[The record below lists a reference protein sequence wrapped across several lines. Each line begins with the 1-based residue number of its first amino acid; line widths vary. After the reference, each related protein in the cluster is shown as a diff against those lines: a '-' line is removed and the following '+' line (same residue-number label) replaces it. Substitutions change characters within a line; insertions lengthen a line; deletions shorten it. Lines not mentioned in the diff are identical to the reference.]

1 VNTSARGRGLLTVL
15 LLFAVL
21 LTVLP
26 STAAASADGP
36 IVFRP
41 KGITKNRF
49 ATVDQP
55 TAVTIMAHDGVD
67 LFMWIYRPDTAQ
79 DPKWRTPIIL
89 AASPYFDL
97 DPPTSGYLYRLV
109 PYFTPK
115 GYTVVFSHV
124 RGTARSGG
132 CLEQDGSNQQR
143 DFGTVVEY
151 LARRP
156 WSNGRVGS
164 YGISYDGETQ
174 NAGAIHH
181 PRGLATI
188 IPMEA
193 ISGLY
198 ETVYFDGVPLYVAN
212 PTVAASYAVGT
223 LTPGNTHYTERPW
236 CQPEQIL
243 RNADPSGTMTPYFQ
257 EREFRLRVSDI
268 RASVLYVEGFGDDT
282 VLPINLDGFYDR
294 IPSFKRAII
303 GQWNHEVPDDNATG
317 HGRKDWFDIVHA
329 WLDHELL
336 RLDTGVQR
344 WPPVQVQDENNV
356 WRAVPSFAALSRRER
371 LPLGLGTFGKAA
383 APGTGQWFTEL
394 SQALWVG
401 PALDRGLHL
410 SGQVFLDAF
419 ITLDR
424 SDAHFILHVEEV
436 KADGTVRL
444 LTQGFLSAPHNEDL
458 TRPAPVPPGVPLRY
472 HIRTYPFDTTL
483 APGSHVRV
491 VLSGV
496 ELFSSR
502 NFLANRGIPA
512 GTLYRA
518 RVAIDGRSTVTLPVV
533 REVCGMDVRQS
544 HALKVP
550 VPGC

>member
-1 VNTSARGRGLLTVL
+1 MIRPDEARHLHAFVTRPPRRARLIVL
-15 LLFAVL
+15 LAAFVAMASVTQRPAVAE
-21 LTVLP
+21 P
-26 STAAASADGP
+26 GGAGP
-36 IVFRP
+36 IKFRP
-41 KGITKNRF
+41 QGLSKDRYAMVK
-49 ATVDQP
+49 QP
-55 TAVTIMAHDGVD
+55 DSVTIKAHDGID
-67 LFMWIYRPDTAQ
+67 LFMWIYRPDTSK

-89 AASPYFDL
+89 AASPYFSL
-97 DPPTSGYLYRLV
+97 DPPNSGYLYRLV
-109 PYFTPK
+109 TYFTPK

-132 CLEQDGSNQQR
+132 CLEQDGINQQT

-151 LARRP
+151 LARQP

-223 LTPGNTHYTERPW
+223 VTPGNTHYTQRPW

-243 RNADPSGTMTPYFQ
+243 SNADPSGTMTPYFQ
-257 EREFRLRVSDI
+257 EREFRLHVRDI

-282 VLPINLDGFYDR
+282 VMPIDIDGFYDE
-294 IPSFKRAII
+294 IPSFKRAIF
-303 GQWNHEVPDDNATG
+303 GQWNHEVPDGNDTG

-329 WLDHELL
+329 WFDHELL
-336 RLDTGVQR
+336 RLDTGVER

-356 WRAVPSFAALSRRER
+356 WRAAPSFAGLSHRQRF
-371 LPLGLGTFGKAA
+371 PLGLGTYGKAA
-383 APGTGQWFTEL
+383 PKGTSQWFTEL

-401 PALDRGLHL
+401 PTLRRPLHL
-410 SGQVFLDAF
+410 SGQVFLDT
-419 ITLDR
+419 IVTLDR
-424 SDAHFILHVEEV
+424 SDAHFILH
-436 KADGTVRL
+436 
-444 LTQGFLSAPHNEDL
+444 
-458 TRPAPVPPGVPLRY
+458 VPPGVPLRY
-472 HIRTYPFDTTL
+472 HIRTYPFDATL
-483 APGSHVRV
+483 SPGSHVRI
-491 VLSGV
+491 VLSGI

-502 NFLANRGIPA
+502 NVLVNRGIPA
-512 GTLYRA
+512 GTLYTA
-518 RVAIDGRSTVTLPVV
+518 RVAVDGRSWVTLPVV
-533 REVCGMDVRQS
+533 RSVCGIDVRQS
-544 HALKVP
+544 QPLKVP
-550 VPGC
+550 VPGCPPGAMP